1 MNPQYRHVIHGPPHH
16 SMALLGSIAITN
28 VYFILILVFH
38 IFIYP
43 YCRVWIGH
51 SFISLVFLR
60 IPVQFPTL
68 STLILIQVVNPVA
81 SIRIKIRATPSK
93 QKSILHKNEIK
104 RFTREQLLYF
114 IEWKVEEDRTRT
126 SYLFKWNQ
134 AWSWLVQI
142 VENFEITKMPSLIK
156 TAYP

>member
-51 SFISLVFLR
+51 SFISLFRIYYKCRSKVRKIPITDWLPYLLQFYTSDRFGLESFFVFQYNFPQFQPWFWFKSFNPLPRFESKSGQLR
-60 IPVQFPTL
+60 QSKNQFF
-68 STLILIQVVNPVA
+68 
-81 SIRIKIRATPSK
+81 IKMK
-93 QKSILHKNEIK
+93 
-104 RFTREQLLYF
+104 
-114 IEWKVEEDRTRT
+114 
-126 SYLFKWNQ
+126 
-134 AWSWLVQI
+134 
-142 VENFEITKMPSLIK
+142 
-156 TAYP
+156 